1 MTILNPIDKDKLSS
15 GMAKIVDKFKRDP
28 GYANGLQIFAH
39 KKEVFEPIW
48 AAYLNMLENGKLDRG
63 LKELV
68 RIKIA
73 QNNDCSS
80 YSEKSSLRRSPM
92 RPDSVPG
99 LSQEKILAT
108 SSYEVSDVL
117 DRREK
122 LALKFAEKLGIEPE
136 GLDDEFF
143 DLLRQEFTDPE
154 IVELAHII
162 AVGIGF
168 ERFLAVWE
176 SRACAI

>member
-1 MTILNPIDKDKLSS
+1 MGI
-15 GMAKIVDKFKRDP
+15 GA
-28 GYANGLQIFAH
+28 
-39 KKEVFEPIW
+39 
-48 AAYLNMLENGKLDRG
+48 
-63 LKELV
+63 
-68 RIKIA
+68 
-73 QNNDCSS
+73 
-80 YSEKSSLRRSPM
+80 
-92 RPDSVPG
+92 VPG

-108 SSYEVSDVL
+108 SSYEVSNVL

-154 IVELAHII
+154 IVELAHVI

-168 ERFLAVWE
+168 ERFLAVWK